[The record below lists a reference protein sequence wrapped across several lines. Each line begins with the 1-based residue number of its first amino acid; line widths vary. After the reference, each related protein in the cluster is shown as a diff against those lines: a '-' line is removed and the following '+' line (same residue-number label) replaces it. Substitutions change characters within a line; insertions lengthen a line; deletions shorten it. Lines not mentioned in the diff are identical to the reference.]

1 MAQQTISTSTQ
12 TDLLYQGFEKVNA
25 NFAELYASLVS
36 TGMMIDYWGSFAPN
50 GWVLANGQTIGNASS
65 GATGRAN
72 ADTESLFTLLW
83 NSLTNTEAP
92 VSGGRGGS
100 AASDFAAHKTI
111 TLPNANGR
119 VSVGKDSSTFSTLG
133 GSVGSETHTLTDTEL
148 PATSDHL
155 HGIGD
160 AAFVANGFD
169 IEVFSTAAGSPTSS
183 QSAGGFGSGYA
194 HNNIQPSIVCNKI
207 IKL

>member
-1 MAQQTISTSTQ
+1 MAQQTIDTSTQ

-36 TGMMIDYWGSFAPN
+36 TGMMIDYWGSSAPN

-72 ADTESLFTLLW
+72 ADTEQLFTLLW
-83 NSLTNTEAP
+83 NSLANAQAP
-92 VSGGRGGS
+92 VSSGRGGS

-111 TLPNANGR
+111 TLPNLNGR
-119 VSVGKDSSTFSTLG
+119 VSVGKDASTFATLG
-133 GSVGSETHTLTDTEL
+133 DQIGEETHVLTEAEL
-148 PATSDHL
+148 PSVAAHSHDVGDNVSVAT
-155 HGIGD
+155 GGD
-160 AAFVANGFD
+160 YN
-169 IEVFSTAAGSPTSS
+169 VFSTVVGFPSTT
-183 QSAGGFGSGYA
+183 QLGGGFGSDTA